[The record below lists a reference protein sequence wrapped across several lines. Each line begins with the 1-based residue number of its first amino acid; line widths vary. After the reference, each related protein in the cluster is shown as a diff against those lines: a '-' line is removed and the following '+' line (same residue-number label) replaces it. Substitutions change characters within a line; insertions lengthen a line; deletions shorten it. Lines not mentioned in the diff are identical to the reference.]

1 MATIRETLS
10 EATCRLAAA
19 GIEAPAREARLL
31 LAHALRMAP
40 HALPAADAA
49 CDPAMLEPVLRRRLG
64 REPLALIA
72 GTRGFWTLELA
83 VSGDT
88 LIPRPDSETLIEAA
102 IALFPNPKSV
112 RHAVD
117 LGTGTGCLL
126 LAALAHFTSAFG
138 VGVDVSAAAAALAA
152 RNAAANGL
160 ADRAAFLAG
169 DWDMALSVEADLVL
183 CNPPYIASGDLPALM
198 PEVRDFEPARA
209 LDGGVDGLAAYRR
222 LIPALPALLT
232 TGGVAIL
239 ELGAGQLDAVTD
251 LAERAK
257 FGDIST
263 RRDLAGIPRAL
274 VLADPRKKPFGI
286 GRGGG

>member
-1 MATIRETLS
+1 MATIRQTLADAAS
-10 EATCRLAAA
+10 RLAAA
-19 GIEAPAREARLL
+19 GVEQPDREARLL
-31 LAHALRMAP
+31 LAHALGVGP
-40 HALPAADAA
+40 HALPDAAADCDAA
-49 CDPAMLEPVLRRRLG
+49 VVEPMLRRRLK
-64 REPLALIA
+64 REPLALIT

-102 IALFPNPKSV
+102 IAMFPNTKSV
-112 RHAVD
+112 RLAVD

-138 VGVDVSAAAAALAA
+138 VGVDVSPEAAALAA
-152 RNAAANGL
+152 RNAASNGL
-160 ADRAAFLAG
+160 AGRAAFLAG
-169 DWDMALSVEADLVL
+169 VWETALSIEADLVL
-183 CNPPYIASGDLPALM
+183 CNPPYISTSDIVGLM
-198 PEVRDFEPARA
+198 PEVRGFEPARA
-209 LDGGVDGLAAYRR
+209 LDGGADGLAAYRR

-239 ELGAGQLDAVTD
+239 ELGAGQLDPVTE

-257 FGDIST
+257 FGDISF
-263 RRDLAGIPRAL
+263 RRDLSGIPRAL

-286 GRGGG
+286 GGAWG